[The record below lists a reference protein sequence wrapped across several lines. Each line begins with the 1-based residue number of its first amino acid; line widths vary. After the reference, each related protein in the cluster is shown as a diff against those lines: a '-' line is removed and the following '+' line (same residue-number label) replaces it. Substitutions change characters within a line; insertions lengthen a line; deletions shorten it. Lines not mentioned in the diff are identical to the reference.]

1 MSGEAQRKYRRQPH
15 IAKTCTHGK
24 VIHGYAVAFGS
35 NPTSND
41 TFLHVAEARIT
52 KPRKAPKRPTAPA
65 APPPAPRA
73 AGLVPTSLALAAH
86 RANFLL
92 IGASNVVA
100 WIDWL
105 RGPGERPDES
115 AVTTFFAVPVAGRRL
130 LVAAEYLLPYF
141 LPRLFLDER
150 EAPGVVWPRG
160 IFERWRDG
168 LGSGPENIF
177 AMDEVAAKTFLREL
191 SGLIGG
197 GGDPNLLGLDLPD
210 ITPEGLFYAAPDR
223 RDEDRD
229 ARYLIAQF
237 RDGLALLGRLPRSS
251 PLDSRTWSPE
261 RGFD

>member
-1 MSGEAQRKYRRQPH
+1 M
-15 IAKTCTHGK
+15 HGK

-35 NPTSND
+35 NLTSHD
-41 TFLHVAEARIT
+41 TFLHVAETKIT
-52 KPRKAPKRPTAPA
+52 KARKAPRRSGAPPATPA
-65 APPPAPRA
+65 APPAPSR
-73 AGLVPTSLALAAH
+73 VPTSLALAAH

-92 IGASNVVA
+92 MGAPNVVA

-105 RGPGERPDES
+105 RGAGERPDER

-141 LPRLFLDER
+141 LPWLVLDEK
-150 EAPGVVWPRG
+150 ETPGVVWRHG
-160 IFERWRDG
+160 ILERWRDW

-177 AMDEVAAKTFLREL
+177 AMDEMAAKTFLREL
-191 SGLIGG
+191 SGLVGG
-197 GGDPNLLGLDLPD
+197 EGDPNLLGLDLPD
-210 ITPEGLFYAAPDR
+210 IAPEGLFYAAPDSR
-223 RDEDRD
+223 VAGDD
-229 ARYLIAQF
+229 ARYPVVQF